1 MTFKEKLE
9 LEKER
14 KKQRYINSQP
24 LIPKPVKQ
32 VVIWGIVLYTGKILY
47 DWWNSKKNKSK
58 LKKVENAL
66 GKKCKFMLDLYVN
79 ERDAKILESVVTRFN
94 EVLSSK
100 RPLSIVND
108 PEEYEAY
115 YRAGKWAIERSS
127 PSPER
132 DMEYLDMCI
141 EYVKN
146 LEKE

>member
-66 GKKCKFMLDLYVN
+66 GK
-79 ERDAKILESVVTRFN
+79 
-94 EVLSSK
+94 
-100 RPLSIVND
+100 
-108 PEEYEAY
+108 
-115 YRAGKWAIERSS
+115 
-127 PSPER
+127 
-132 DMEYLDMCI
+132 
-141 EYVKN
+141 
-146 LEKE
+146 

>member
-9 LEKER
+9 LEQER

-32 VVIWGIVLYTGKILY
+32 VVIWGIVLYTG
-47 DWWNSKKNKSK
+47 SK

-115 YRAGKWAIERSS
+115 YRAGKGAIERSS

-141 EYVKN
+141 EYVRN